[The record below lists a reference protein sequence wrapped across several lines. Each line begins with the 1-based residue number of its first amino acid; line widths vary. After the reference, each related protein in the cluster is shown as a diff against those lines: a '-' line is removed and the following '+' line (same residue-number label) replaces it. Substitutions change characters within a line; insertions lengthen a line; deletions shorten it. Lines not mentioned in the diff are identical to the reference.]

1 MSTSEIAIRRLRQT
15 SNHLKKVVKLPEA
28 ELSIVYGPV
37 EPALL
42 DWTLTDLLDE
52 QCRLRGEKE
61 CLIVPFSDTI
71 WTFAD
76 LREKSRSLAKGLL
89 ALGIKRGDRIGIL
102 AGNCEEYVATFFA
115 AGYIGA
121 ILVVL
126 NSTYT
131 AAEAKYALNHSGIY
145 ASQLSSR
152 ANLTK
157 TRMQASLH

>member
-1 MSTSEIAIRRLRQT
+1 MVASEIAIRRLWQT
-15 SNHLKKVVKLPEA
+15 SQHLNGAVKVPEP
-28 ELSIVYGPV
+28 EQLSIVHGPV

-42 DWTLTDLLDE
+42 DWTLPDLLDE

-61 CLIVPFSDTI
+61 CLIVPFSNTN
-71 WTFAD
+71 WSFLD
-76 LREKSRSLAKGLL
+76 LRGKAKNLAKGLL
-89 ALGIKRGDRIGIL
+89 ALGISRGDRIGIL

-131 AAEAKYALNHSGIY
+131 AAEAKYALNHSG
-145 ASQLSSR
+145 
-152 ANLTK
+152 K
-157 TRMQASLH
+157 PPMF